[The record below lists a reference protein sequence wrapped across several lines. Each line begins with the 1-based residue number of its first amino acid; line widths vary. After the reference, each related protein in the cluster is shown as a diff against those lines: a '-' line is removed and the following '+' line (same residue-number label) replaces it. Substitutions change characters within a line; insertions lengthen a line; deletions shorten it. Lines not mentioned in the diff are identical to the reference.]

1 MIEFAAFSHARGRTF
16 SPTFAAIDLGT
27 NNCRLLVG
35 ARAGRGIVVLESFSR
50 IVRLGEGLD
59 RTGRLSPGAM
69 DRALTALNACAER
82 LVHWRPTRVSA
93 IATEACRRASNGRE
107 FLHRVQVETGI
118 PITVVSAREETEL
131 AVESCTP
138 LLARAGAEYGESRAL
153 LFDIGGGS
161 TELAWLRLAPAKPPR
176 VIGAT
181 SLPIGVVTLA
191 ERYGA
196 TAFTPV
202 GFAAMVAETAILLR
216 PFEAVHCIAHEIHR
230 HLSGNSHSTPVCLL
244 GTSGTTTTLA
254 ALALHLPHY
263 SHRLVDGAVL
273 TLDAVDRALEKLL
286 ALGRVGLLD
295 HPCIGPE
302 RTPFV
307 LPGAAIFTAL
317 REAWPAPHLV
327 VADRGLREG
336 MLLRLVQANGRPHA
350 RRLQTSGFA

>member
-1 MIEFAAFSHARGRTF
+1 MVEFAAFSSARGRTF
-16 SPTFAAIDLGT
+16 GPAFAAIDLGT

-35 ARAGRGIVVLESFSR
+35 RRAGRGIVVLDSFNR

-59 RTGRLSPGAM
+59 QTGCLSPGAM

-82 LVHWRPTRVSA
+82 LAHWRPTDVSA
-93 IATEACRRASNGRE
+93 IATEACRRASNGRA
-107 FLHRVQVETGI
+107 FLRRVQAETGI
-118 PITVVSAREETEL
+118 LITVVSAREETEL

-138 LLARAGAEYGESRAL
+138 LLARVSAEHGESRAL

-161 TELAWLRLAPAKPPR
+161 TELAWLRLTPGEPPR

-196 TAFTPV
+196 TAFTPA
-202 GFAAMVAETAILLR
+202 GFAAMVAETAALLR
-216 PFEAVHCIAHEIHR
+216 PFEAVHCIAREIR
-230 HLSGNSHSTPVCLL
+230 RCLAENSRTTPVFLL

-254 ALALHLPHY
+254 ALALRLPRY
-263 SHRLVDGAVL
+263 SRRLVDGAVL
-273 TLDAVDRALEKLL
+273 TLEAVDRALEQLL
-286 ALGRVGLLD
+286 ALGRIGLID

-302 RTPFV
+302 RMPFV
-307 LPGAAIFTAL
+307 LPGAAIFAAL

-336 MLLRLVQANGRPHA
+336 MLLRLIRANERPHA
-350 RRLQTSGFA
+350 RRLRTSGFA